1 MESAMTQPEAYK
13 RYRFCGH
20 VFNAWLPAAK
30 RPNDAKLLYHL
41 SQQHP
46 DKIKSYLE
54 RMRTED
60 SGMVVAETYEVVK
73 AWADCH
79 EIAVIHEF
87 VDRLGAPA
95 AGDACYS
102 GGVRLGPRL
111 KTDTGLT
118 WSSPMAGNVTD
129 AHH

>member
-1 MESAMTQPEAYK
+1 MESAMTQREAYK
-13 RYRFCGH
+13 RYRYRFCGH

-46 DKIKSYLE
+46 DKIKPYLE

-87 VDRLGAPA
+87 VDRLGAPRRWRRVLFWGSA
-95 AGDACYS
+95 VRPPVEDGH
-102 GGVRLGPRL
+102 GVDLE
-111 KTDTGLT
+111 
-118 WSSPMAGNVTD
+118 
-129 AHH
+129 

>member
-1 MESAMTQPEAYK
+1 M
-13 RYRFCGH
+13 
-20 VFNAWLPAAK
+20 WL
-30 RPNDAKLLYHL
+30 DHL

-46 DKIKSYLE
+46 DEVKPYLE

-87 VDRLGAPA
+87 VDRLGAPRRWRRVLFWGSA
-95 AGDACYS
+95 VRPPVEDGH
-102 GGVRLGPRL
+102 GVDLE
-111 KTDTGLT
+111 
-118 WSSPMAGNVTD
+118 
-129 AHH
+129 